1 MRRIFI
7 GDLQGCST
15 QLDELLDALS
25 FAPGDRLYSVGDLV
39 NRGPDSLG
47 VLRRMRRLGAR
58 VVLGNHDL
66 YLLKIAAGTAAA
78 KSSDRFDTIWK
89 APDCDELLEWLRLQ
103 PVLMVEDDVAVV
115 HGGLHPKW
123 NDLEGIQSAL
133 NAAVPSYLSGTPH
146 DGIEFAT
153 QVRYCDP
160 QGRRPESDDPPPP
173 PPFAPWD
180 LYYSGARTLVCGH
193 WARRGLVVKPRLR
206 SLDTGCVYGGT
217 LTAWIA
223 DEDRIV
229 RVPGW
234 RG

>member
-1 MRRIFI
+1 MRHIFI
-7 GDLQGCST
+7 GDLQGCSK
-15 QLDELLDALS
+15 QLEELLETLA

-47 VLRRMRRLGAR
+47 VLRRMRQLGAR

-66 YLLKIAAGTAAA
+66 HLLKIAAGTAKPRAD
-78 KSSDRFDTIWK
+78 DRFDAIWK
-89 APDCDELLEWLRLQ
+89 APDCDELLGWMRLQ
-103 PVLMVEDDVAVV
+103 PVLMVEDDVVVV
-115 HGGLHPKW
+115 HGGVHPAW
-123 NDLEGIQSAL
+123 TDLEAVESTL
-133 NAAVPSYLSGTPH
+133 NAAVPSYITGRPH

-160 QGRRPESDDPPPP
+160 KGRRPEIDHPPPP
-173 PPFAPWD
+173 LPFAPWD
-180 LYYSGARTLVCGH
+180 HFYRGARTVVCGH
-193 WARRGLVVKPRLR
+193 WARRGLVVTPRLR

-223 DEDRIV
+223 GEDRIV